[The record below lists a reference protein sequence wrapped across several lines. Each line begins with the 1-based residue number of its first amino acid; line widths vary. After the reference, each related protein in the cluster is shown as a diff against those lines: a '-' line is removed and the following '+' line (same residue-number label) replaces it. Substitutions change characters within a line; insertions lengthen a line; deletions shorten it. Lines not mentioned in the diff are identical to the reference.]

1 MAYKVL
7 GQTTT
12 TAATAPVGVNLIYN
26 GANYGY
32 TSANTTTNNL
42 SNSGYGAIPGVS
54 AAAITAGRYWTG
66 QGNSSSSVYVGSS
79 GSGSSVWIFNNPGS
93 NYSEI
98 GLRYGASPTTSSFYA
113 TSATGIPVVAGTTY
127 YFGITWSAYSPPTN
141 FTGTVYWSDA
151 GGTQITNDT
160 LFSTGTNG
168 RVTTNKTAPANS
180 AYASFKFLA
189 NATGGNYYQGLYL
202 SDFSMST
209 SNTYA
214 TTYPNPVTDTSTYPG
229 YVSNVAPFDY
239 KLKGFSPSSSAPNA
253 PTVLNAAGAQVT
265 LYTTPAGSSAVVST
279 LSVNNT
285 GNVATTYRYAVVPS
299 GQTIAKKHWIALD
312 ISIPANSTTAYTIG
326 QTLAAGDKI
335 VVAADTAD
343 VAFTAFGNES

>member
-12 TAATAPVGVNLIYN
+12 TAATAPLAVNLIYN

-32 TSANTTTNNL
+32 SSANTSASNL

-54 AAAITAGRYWTG
+54 AAAITAGRYWSG
-66 QGNSSSSVYVGSS
+66 IGNTSTTVTIGSAGSGGSVYAYNS
-79 GSGSSVWIFNNPGS
+79 PGA

-98 GLRYGASPTTSSFYA
+98 GLRYGLSPTTSSFYA
-113 TSATGIPVVAGTTY
+113 TSATGIPVVAGTIY

-141 FTGTVYWSDA
+141 FVGTVYWSDS
-151 GGTQITNDT
+151 GGAQITNDT
-160 LFSTGTNG
+160 LFSTSSSG
-168 RVTTNKTAPANS
+168 RLTTNKTAPANA
-180 AYASFKFLA
+180 AYASFKFSA

-202 SDFSMST
+202 ADFSMST

-239 KLKGFSPSSSAPNA
+239 KLKGFSPASSAPNA

-279 LSVNNT
+279 LSVTNT
-285 GNVATTYRYAVVPS
+285 GNAATTYRYAVVPS

-312 ISIPANSTTAYTIG
+312 ISIAANSTTAYTIG